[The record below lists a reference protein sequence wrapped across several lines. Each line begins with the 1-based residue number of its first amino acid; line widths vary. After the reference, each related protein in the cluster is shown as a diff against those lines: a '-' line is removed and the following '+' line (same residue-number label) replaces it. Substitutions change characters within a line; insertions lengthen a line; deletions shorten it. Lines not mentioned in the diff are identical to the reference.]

1 MQNTYRT
8 EKDSL
13 GEVKVPHNAY
23 WGAQTQRS
31 IDNFKIGSEKMP
43 EEMIHALSLVKLSAA
58 YSNHEL
64 KVLSTHKYN
73 LISKVCKEIMSGELK
88 DQFPLSLWQTGSGT
102 QTNMNLNEVIANRA
116 HVLNGGMLTDS
127 EKILHPNDDVN
138 MSQSSNDVFPTA
150 MHIAAYLR
158 INQKLIPVLTQ
169 LIEVLNNKADE
180 YADVIKTGRT
190 HWMDATPIS
199 FKQEFGAYAQ
209 QLVESKYIIEQNIKE
224 LLSLVLGGTATG
236 TGLNAP
242 EGFAEIAIEQIAEH
256 TGYAFVPAKN
266 RFVGMAAHDALV
278 NVHSSLKRLA
288 ISLIK
293 IAGDIRFMASGP
305 RGGIAE
311 IQLPANEPG
320 SSIMPGKVNPT
331 QAEALLMVCYQ
342 ILGNDTAISAAGAS
356 GHMELNVAKPLIIQL
371 VLSSAGLLTDA
382 IDSFTN
388 KAIKGIV
395 VNKKQVASYLEN
407 SLMLV
412 TALNKEIG
420 YEKAVIIAQS
430 AYKNGI
436 KLREAA
442 INSGFISAKVF
453 DELSDPKKMI

>member
-13 GEVKVPHNAY
+13 GEVKVPQNAY

-31 IDNFKIGSEKMP
+31 IDNFKIGTEKMP
-43 EEMIHALSLVKLSAA
+43 EEMIQALALVKLSAA
-58 YSNHEL
+58 YSNYRL
-64 KVLSTHKYN
+64 DKLNNQKYL
-73 LISKVCKEIMSGELK
+73 LISKVCKEIMSGKLK

-116 HVLNGGMLTDS
+116 HVLQGGKLSDS
-127 EKILHPNDDVN
+127 EKVLHPNDDVN

-150 MHIAAYLR
+150 MHIAAYR
-158 INQKLIPVLTQ
+158 IVNEKLIPAVTRMTYA
-169 LIEVLNNKADE
+169 LNNKADE
-180 YADVIKTGRT
+180 YADVIKIGRT
-190 HWMDATPIS
+190 HWMDATPVS
-199 FKQEFGAYAQ
+199 FKQEFGAYAH
-209 QLVESKYIIEQNIKE
+209 QLVESTHSIEHNTKE
-224 LLSLVLGGTATG
+224 LLALVLGGTATG

-242 EGFAEIAIEQIAEH
+242 EGFANIAIEQIAEH
-256 TGYAFVPAKN
+256 TGYEFIPAKN
-266 RFVGMAAHDALV
+266 RFTGMAAHDALV

-293 IAGDIRFMASGP
+293 ITGDIRFMASGP
-305 RGGIAE
+305 RSGIAE

-342 ILGNDTAISAAGAS
+342 ILGNDTAISVAGAS
-356 GHMELNVAKPLIIQL
+356 GHMELNVAKPLIIQM

-388 KAIKGIV
+388 KAIKGIT
-395 VNKKQVASYLEN
+395 VNKKQVAKYLTN

-420 YEKAVIIAQS
+420 YEKSAIIAQN
-430 AYKNGI
+430 AYKNDI
-436 KLREAA
+436 SLREAA
-442 INSGFISAKVF
+442 INSGFISAKTF
-453 DELSDPKKMI
+453 DELTDPKKMI